1 MTIVVVFCGY
11 ERWVIME
18 NEFCL
23 VFFCWVMVVLGLFVG
38 ICFFFFFLAL
48 NAGFC
53 FYEYKH
59 SKEGFDLI
67 GKFL

>member
-1 MTIVVVFCGY
+1 MKGGSSWKMSFCS
-11 ERWVIME
+11 
-18 NEFCL
+18 

-38 ICFFFFFLAL
+38 ICLFFFFAFFFLGAL

>member
-1 MTIVVVFCGY
+1 MKGGSSWKMSFCS
-11 ERWVIME
+11 I
-18 NEFCL
+18 
-23 VFFCWVMVVLGLFVG
+23 FFGWVMVVLGLFVG
-38 ICFFFFFLAL
+38 ICLFVCLFVFFFFLAL